1 MIKNETFTID
11 WVKQV
16 NQEQGW
22 HRKEDQFK
30 NLEKAIMALKLLENL
45 KLNDI
50 EFVFKGGTSLLLIL
64 EKLYRFS
71 VDIDII
77 IEKQIILFIFSL

>member
-1 MIKNETFTID
+1 MIKNETFTLD

-22 HRKEDQFK
+22 HRKDDQFK
-30 NLEKAIMALKLLENL
+30 NLEKAIMALKLLETL

-50 EFVFKGGTSLLLIL
+50 RI
-64 EKLYRFS
+64 
-71 VDIDII
+71 
-77 IEKQIILFIFSL
+77 